1 MATPG
6 EGRTPP
12 RDRSPWAYVSL
23 GTEFAVTV
31 GLLAWAGWWVD
42 QRWGLQPWGT
52 VAGPLLGV
60 AMATYRLIRETS
72 Q

>member
-1 MATPG
+1 M
-6 EGRTPP
+6 
-12 RDRSPWAYVSL
+12 
-23 GTEFAVTV
+23 V
-31 GLLAWAGWWVD
+31 GLFAWGGWWVD

-60 AMATYRLIRETS
+60 ALATYRLIRETS